1 MLAAKE
7 RNKPM
12 NTTFSR
18 SAVLLFTVLLA
29 SAALAQSDAQKSFDK
44 LKTLVGSWQGKN
56 ADGKPVQ
63 ISFRDTAG
71 GTALMSEITAGD
83 EDMISMIHLD
93 GDRLL
98 LTHYCPA
105 GNQPRMKA
113 SVSPDGKTIM
123 FDFVDAT
130 NLSSPEAGHMQRAV
144 FTFLDADHHSEEWD
158 YMDHG
163 KGMRQVFELQRAK

>member
-113 SVSPDGKTIM
+113 SVSPDGKI
-123 FDFVDAT
+123 
-130 NLSSPEAGHMQRAV
+130 
-144 FTFLDADHHSEEWD
+144 
-158 YMDHG
+158 
-163 KGMRQVFELQRAK
+163 

>member
-1 MLAAKE
+1 MK
-7 RNKPM
+7 
-12 NTTFSR
+12 NTPFTRF
-18 SAVLLFTVLLA
+18 AVLLFTVLLA

-44 LKTLVGSWQGKN
+44 RKTLVGSWQGKN

-63 ISFRDTAG
+63 ISFRD
-71 GTALMSEITAGD
+71 TAGD

-113 SVSPDGKTIM
+113 SVPPDGKTIM

-130 NLSSPEAGHMQRAV
+130 NLSSPEAGHMHRSG
-144 FTFLDADHHSEEWD
+144 FHFP
-158 YMDHG
+158 G
-163 KGMRQVFELQRAK
+163 C

>member
-1 MLAAKE
+1 MK
-7 RNKPM
+7 
-12 NTTFSR
+12 NTTFTR
-18 SAVLLFTVLLA
+18 TAVMLFTVLA
-29 SAALAQSDAQKSFDK
+29 VSAALAQSDAQKSFDK
-44 LKTLVGSWQGKN
+44 LKTLVGSWQGKS

-71 GTALMSEITAGD
+71 GTALMSEITAGE

-113 SVSPDGKTIM
+113 SLSPDGKTIM

-130 NLSSPEAGHMQRAV
+130 NLSSPEAGHMHHAV
-144 FTFLDADHHSEEWD
+144 FTFGDADHHSEEWD
-158 YMDHG
+158 WMDHG
-163 KGMRQVFELQRAK
+163 KGMREVFELQRAK